1 MFPTP
6 RRLTIE
12 KMASRRISTE
22 RKASRRKVIS
32 MPNLQD
38 IKLPEGP
45 TRNPSLGKVDTG
57 VGKGG
62 LGWTKTLLVSVGVT
76 VLGNC
81 HRNAVSCWE
90 EMMG

>member
-12 KMASRRISTE
+12 KMASKRVSAE
-22 RKASRRKVIS
+22 RKASRRMVIS

-45 TRNPSLGKVDTG
+45 TRNSSLRKVETG
-57 VGKGG
+57 VGKG
-62 LGWTKTLLVSVGVT
+62 
-76 VLGNC
+76 
-81 HRNAVSCWE
+81 RQ
-90 EMMG
+90 